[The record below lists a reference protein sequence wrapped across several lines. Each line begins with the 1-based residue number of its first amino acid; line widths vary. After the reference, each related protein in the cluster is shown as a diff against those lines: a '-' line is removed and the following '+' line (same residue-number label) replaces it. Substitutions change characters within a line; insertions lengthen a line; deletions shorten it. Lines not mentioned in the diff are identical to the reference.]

1 MVRPMKIGSAL
12 HMMAVMLFLFVTCLT
27 LFSCHQTSVERVV
40 SYQDDISDLVIYDLH
55 GDEQQL
61 DTESSKLIIYASN
74 TCGQCL
80 DEIGV
85 MYEIYEIF
93 CRDTGVNLYVLW
105 AEDIPRKYIKEYDF
119 ADCHFSLNGVKLS
132 SSVKASFYVDE
143 QNVVQFVDSAGMVD
157 LLKYVVSEQKIDPEL
172 LKLNANAYIMSNI
185 FTSKSYP
192 QIVYLSMRGC
202 PDCDAAAPIVYS
214 DRITSKAD
222 ITQIERE
229 GYAEEDDVVDVYKIF
244 QYVYEIDWYP
254 SFLILKPDGYDI
266 IGKTDIEMLEETI
279 LDALQ
284 E

>member
-1 MVRPMKIGSAL
+1 MVRPMKIRSVLYIIA
-12 HMMAVMLFLFVTCLT
+12 AMLFLLVTCST
-27 LFSCHQTSVERVV
+27 LFSCHQTSGEREV
-40 SYQDDISDLVIYDLH
+40 SYKDDISDLVIYNLD

-74 TCGQCL
+74 TCEQCL

-85 MYEIYEIF
+85 IYEIYEIF
-93 CRDTGVNLYVLW
+93 CRDTGINLYVLW
-105 AEDIPRKYIKEYDF
+105 AEDIPRNYIKEYDF

-132 SSVKASFYVDE
+132 SSVKASFYADE
-143 QNVVQFVDSAGMVD
+143 KNIVQFVDSTGIGD
-157 LLKYVVSEQKIDPEL
+157 LLKYVVSEQKVDPEL
-172 LKLNANAYIMSNI
+172 LKRNANAYIMSNI
-185 FTSKSYP
+185 VMSKSYP

-202 PDCDAAAPIVYS
+202 PDCEAAAPIVYS
-214 DRITSKAD
+214 DQITAKTD

-229 GYAEEDDVVDVYKIF
+229 GYAEEGDVVDAYKIF

-254 SFLILKPDGYDI
+254 SFLILKPDSYDI
-266 IGKTDIEMLEETI
+266 IGKTDIETLEQTI